1 MNGKSVLLVDD
12 EESILKTLSFNL
24 SQQGYKVE
32 TASSGEEGIEKFKRI
47 EPDLVVTDLMMEGI
61 DGIQVLETVK
71 RLKKDT
77 MVIVL
82 TGYGSMNTVVEALRL
97 GAYDYLQKPCDRHE
111 LSLKVAKC
119 LEKQDLA
126 RMVDK
131 LTLEL
136 VTANSQLMRQMEEI
150 KQNEEKLKYYAKELE
165 RSNKE
170 LESFAA
176 IASHDLQEPLIKIL
190 RFGEILLQSKILQ
203 EGKERDNLERMVK
216 AAERMRTLTDDLLDL
231 SRVMSKGKPFETV
244 NLNELVREVLE
255 DLEIRISRSKAT
267 VKLDDLPALKVDASQ
282 IRRLFQNLIGNAL
295 KFNKKGDQHLVEV
308 TCDRSADGF
317 WRIQIKDNGI
327 GFDEENVSRIFKPF
341 ERLHGR
347 SQYEG
352 TGMGLAISKKI
363 VERHG
368 GTLAASSRKG
378 EGSVF
383 TIALPAE
390 VN

>member
-12 EESILKTLSFNL
+12 EKSILKTLSFNL
-24 SQQGYKVE
+24 SKQGYKVE

-71 RLKKDT
+71 RIKRDT

-82 TGYGSMNTVVEALRL
+82 TGYGSMNTVLKALRL
-97 GAYDYLQKPCDRHE
+97 GAYDYLQKPCDRSE
-111 LSLKVAKC
+111 LSLKVANC

-126 RMVDK
+126 RRVDS
-131 LTLEL
+131 LTLDL
-136 VTANSQLMRQMEEI
+136 VTANSQLMGKMEVI
-150 KQNEEKLKYYAKELE
+150 RQNEKKLKYYAKELE
-165 RSNKE
+165 RSNKD
-170 LESFAA
+170 LESFAG

-190 RFGEILLQSKILQ
+190 RFSELILDSDTKKSD
-203 EGKERDNLERMVK
+203 KERDYLERMNK
-216 AAERMRTLTDDLLDL
+216 AAERMITLIDDLLDL
-231 SRVMSKGKPFETV
+231 SRVMSEGNPFETV
-244 NLNELVREVLE
+244 NLNELVREVLD
-255 DLEIRISRSKAT
+255 DLEIRISESKAT

-295 KFNKKGDQHLVEV
+295 KFNKKGEPPRVEV
-308 TCDRSADGF
+308 TCDLSADGY
-317 WRIQIKDNGI
+317 WRIRIIDNGI
-327 GFDEENVSRIFKPF
+327 GFDEEHVSRIFKPF

-352 TGMGLAISKKI
+352 TGMGLAISKRI
-363 VERHG
+363 AERHG
-368 GTLAASSRKG
+368 GTLSASSIKG

-383 TIALPAE
+383 TISLPAK
-390 VN
+390 